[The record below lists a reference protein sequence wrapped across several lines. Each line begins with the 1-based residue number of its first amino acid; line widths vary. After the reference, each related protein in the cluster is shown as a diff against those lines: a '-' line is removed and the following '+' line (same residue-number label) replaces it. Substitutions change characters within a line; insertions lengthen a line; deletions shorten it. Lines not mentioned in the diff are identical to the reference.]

1 MAFGAAGLIVSGSLL
16 STRRGEIRQIKLNPI
31 IIKASMMTEQNI
43 KELLRSGGYIADEAI
58 ATAVFLALR
67 MEKPILIEGPPGVGK
82 TGLAKT
88 LSAALDFPLVRLQ
101 CYEGIDE
108 GKALYDWEYGKQL
121 LYTQM
126 LRTQLDSRLSSAVSL
141 SEAVAVLADEESLF
155 FSENFLVQRPI
166 LRSFKSEQRS
176 VLLIDEIDRSDDEFE
191 ALLLECLSEFQVS
204 IPELGV
210 LTAKHRPLTILTS
223 NGTRMISDALR
234 RRCLYLY
241 IDYPELEREVQIVR
255 ARFPE
260 ICEELAQQMVGFL
273 RTAREQ
279 NLRKPPSVSETLD
292 WAEVLALLHVKKL
305 TKEVVANTVGVI
317 AKHQAD
323 LKPVI
328 ELAIQELG

>member
-1 MAFGAAGLIVSGSLL
+1 
-16 STRRGEIRQIKLNPI
+16 
-31 IIKASMMTEQNI
+31 MTEQDVS
-43 KELLRSGGYIADEAI
+43 ELLRSGGYIADEAI

-88 LSAALDFPLVRLQ
+88 LSEVMDFPLVRLQ

-126 LRTQLDSRLSSAVSL
+126 LRSQLDNQLSGASDLRDAVERLAS
-141 SEAVAVLADEESLF
+141 EESLF
-155 FSENFLVQRPI
+155 FSENFLVQRPV
-166 LRSFKSEQRS
+166 LRSFLSEKRS

-191 ALLLECLSEFQVS
+191 ALLLECLSDFQVS

-210 LTAKHRPLTILTS
+210 LEAKQKPLAILTS

-255 ARFPE
+255 ARFPD
-260 ICEELAQQMVGFL
+260 ICDELAHQMVGFL
-273 RTAREQ
+273 RKAREL
-279 NLRKPPSVSETLD
+279 NLRKPPSVSEALD
-292 WAEVLALLHVKKL
+292 WAEVLSILHVTKL
-305 TKEVVANTVGVI
+305 TPEVVANTVGVI
-317 AKHQAD
+317 SKHQAD
-323 LKPVI
+323 LSKVA
-328 ELAIQELG
+328 ELAVKELG

>member
-1 MAFGAAGLIVSGSLL
+1 
-16 STRRGEIRQIKLNPI
+16 
-31 IIKASMMTEQNI
+31 
-43 KELLRSGGYIADEAI
+43 
-58 ATAVFLALR
+58 

-88 LSAALDFPLVRLQ
+88 LSAVMGFPLVRLQ

-126 LRTQLDSRLSSAVSL
+126 LRTQLDNHLYAATDLRDAV
-141 SEAVAVLADEESLF
+141 EQLASEESLF
-155 FSENFLVQRPI
+155 FSQNFLVQRPI
-166 LRSFKSEQRS
+166 LRSFLSEKRS

-191 ALLLECLSEFQVS
+191 ALLLESLSDFQVS

-210 LTAKHRPLTILTS
+210 IVAKQKPLAILTS

-255 ARFPE
+255 ARFPD
-260 ICEELAQQMVGFL
+260 ICDELAHQMVGFL
-273 RTAREQ
+273 RKARDL

-292 WAEVLALLHVKKL
+292 WAEVLSILHVTKL
-305 TKEVVANTVGVI
+305 TPAVVANTVGVI
-317 AKHQAD
+317 SKHQAD
-323 LKPVI
+323 LQKVV
-328 ELAIQELG
+328 ELAAAELT

>member
-1 MAFGAAGLIVSGSLL
+1 MISQREVRDA
-16 STRRGEIRQIKLNPI
+16 
-31 IIKASMMTEQNI
+31 
-43 KELLRSGGYIADEAI
+43 LRIGGYIADEAI
-58 ATAVFLALR
+58 ATAVFLAMR

-88 LSAALDFPLVRLQ
+88 LSQVMDFPLVRLQ

-126 LRTQLDSRLSSAVSL
+126 LRTQLDNQLSASTDLRDAVERLA
-141 SEAVAVLADEESLF
+141 AEESLF
-155 FSENFLVQRPI
+155 FSENFLVQRPV
-166 LRSFKSEQRS
+166 LRSFLSSRRS

-191 ALLLECLSEFQVS
+191 ALLLECLSDFQVS

-210 LTAKHRPLTILTS
+210 ISARQKPLAILTS

-241 IDYPELEREVQIVR
+241 IDYPELEREVEIVR

-260 ICEELAQQMVGFL
+260 ICEELARQMVSFL
-273 RTAREQ
+273 RKAREL

-292 WAEVLALLHVKKL
+292 WAEVLSILKVSQL
-305 TKEVVANTVGVI
+305 TPEVVANTVGVI
-317 AKHQAD
+317 SKHQAD
-323 LKPVI
+323 LQRVA
-328 ELAIQELG
+328 ELAVAELR

>member
-1 MAFGAAGLIVSGSLL
+1 MISENRV
-16 STRRGEIRQIKLNPI
+16 
-31 IIKASMMTEQNI
+31 

-88 LSAALDFPLVRLQ
+88 LSQVMDFPLVRLQ

-126 LRTQLDSRLSSAVSL
+126 LRTQLDNQLCGSTDLRDAVERLAS
-141 SEAVAVLADEESLF
+141 EESLF
-155 FSENFLVQRPI
+155 FSQNFLVQRPV
-166 LRSFKSEQRS
+166 LRSFLSKKRS

-191 ALLLECLSEFQVS
+191 ALLLECLSDFQVS

-210 LTAKHRPLTILTS
+210 IEAINKPLAILTS

-241 IDYPELEREVQIVR
+241 IDYPDMDREVRIVR
-255 ARFPE
+255 SRFPDL
-260 ICEELAQQMVGFL
+260 CENLAEQMVGFL
-273 RTAREQ
+273 RKVREL

-292 WAEVLALLHVKKL
+292 WAEVLSILHVTKL
-305 TKEVVANTVGVI
+305 TPEVVANTVGVI
-317 AKHQAD
+317 SKHQAD
-323 LKPVI
+323 LQQVI
-328 ELAIQELG
+328 ELAAELA

>member
-1 MAFGAAGLIVSGSLL
+1 
-16 STRRGEIRQIKLNPI
+16 
-31 IIKASMMTEQNI
+31 MTEQNI
-43 KELLRSGGYIADEAI
+43 KELLSSRGYIADEAI

-82 TGLAKT
+82 TGLAKA
-88 LSAALDFPLVRLQ
+88 LSEALAYPLVRLQ

-126 LRTQLDSRLSSAVSL
+126 LRAQLDNHLCASANL
-141 SEAVAVLADEESLF
+141 REAVESLTSEESLF

-166 LRSFKSEQRS
+166 LRSFLSETRS

-191 ALLLECLSEFQVS
+191 ALLLECLSDFQVS

-210 LTAKHRPLTILTS
+210 IKAKQKPLAILTS

-241 IDYPELEREVQIVR
+241 IDYPEMDREVQIVR

-260 ICEELAQQMVGFL
+260 ICEELANQMVAFL
-273 RTAREQ
+273 RKAREQ

-292 WAEVLALLHVKKL
+292 WAEVLSILKITRL
-305 TKEVVANTVGVI
+305 TPEVVANTVGVI
-317 AKHQAD
+317 SKHQAD
-323 LKPVI
+323 LKPMV
-328 ELAIQELG
+328 ELAQAELV

>member
-1 MAFGAAGLIVSGSLL
+1 
-16 STRRGEIRQIKLNPI
+16 
-31 IIKASMMTEQNI
+31 MMTEQNV

-88 LSAALDFPLVRLQ
+88 LSAVMGFPLVRLQ

-126 LRTQLDSRLSSAVSL
+126 LRTQLDNHLYAATDLRDAV
-141 SEAVAVLADEESLF
+141 EQLASEESLF
-155 FSENFLVQRPI
+155 FSQNFLVQRPI
-166 LRSFKSEQRS
+166 LRSFLSEKRS

-191 ALLLECLSEFQVS
+191 ALLLESLSDFQVS

-210 LTAKHRPLTILTS
+210 IVAKQKPLAILTS

-255 ARFPE
+255 ARFPD
-260 ICEELAQQMVGFL
+260 ICDELAHQMVGFL
-273 RTAREQ
+273 RKARDL

-292 WAEVLALLHVKKL
+292 WAEVLSTLHVTRL
-305 TKEVVANTVGVI
+305 TPGVVANTVGVI
-317 AKHQAD
+317 SKHQAD
-323 LKPVI
+323 LQKVV
-328 ELAIQELG
+328 ELATAELI

>member
-1 MAFGAAGLIVSGSLL
+1 
-16 STRRGEIRQIKLNPI
+16 
-31 IIKASMMTEQNI
+31 MMTEQNI
-43 KELLRSGGYIADEAI
+43 KELLSSGGYIADEAI

-88 LSAALDFPLVRLQ
+88 LSETLDFELVRLQ

-126 LRTQLDSRLSSAVSL
+126 LRTQLDNRLCNSSSL
-141 SEAVAVLADEESLF
+141 SDAVEILADEESLF
-155 FSENFLVQRPI
+155 FSDNFLVQRPV
-166 LRSFKSEQRS
+166 LRSFMSDKRS

-204 IPELGV
+204 VPELGV
-210 LTAKHRPLTILTS
+210 ISAKHKPLTILTS

-241 IDYPELEREVQIVR
+241 IDYPELEREVEIVR

-260 ICEELAQQMVGFL
+260 ICNELARQMVGFL
-273 RTAREQ
+273 RTVREQ

-292 WAEVLALLHVKKL
+292 WAEVLSLLHVRKL
-305 TKEVVANTVGVI
+305 TSLVVTNTVGVI

-323 LKPVI
+323 LNPVM
-328 ELAIQELG
+328 ELAEQELG

>member
-1 MAFGAAGLIVSGSLL
+1 MI
-16 STRRGEIRQIKLNPI
+16 
-31 IIKASMMTEQNI
+31 TEQ
-43 KELLRSGGYIADEAI
+43 KLKDLLAGGGYISDDAI

-88 LSAALDFPLVRLQ
+88 LSEVMDFPLVRLQ

-121 LYTQM
+121 LYTQL
-126 LRTQLDSRLSSAVSL
+126 LRTQLDTYLAGATGLSDAVSRLSG
-141 SEAVAVLADEESLF
+141 EESLF
-155 FSENFLVQRPI
+155 FSRQFLVQRPI
-166 LRSFKSEQRS
+166 LRSFLSETPS
-176 VLLIDEIDRSDDEFE
+176 VLLIDEIDRSGDEFE
-191 ALLLECLSEFQVS
+191 ALLLECLSDFQLS

-210 LTAKHRPLTILTS
+210 IPALHKPLTILTS

-241 IDYPELEREVQIVR
+241 IGYPELEREVDIVH

-260 ICEELAQQMVGFL
+260 LCQGLARQMVEFL
-273 RTAREQ
+273 RKAREL

-292 WAEVLALLHVKKL
+292 WARVLTILQASRL
-305 TKEVVANTVGVI
+305 TPEIVANTAGVI

-323 LKPVI
+323 LQPVI
-328 ELAIQELG
+328 DLASRELR